1 MHKSG
6 KFHTR
11 MDGQGRGLL
20 GLGPLAGHCRALRG
34 RLKNVGVVG
43 GIDNFARIFLTASED
58 AAYPVI
64 RKHLIESCSLFR
76 VHLQHAA
83 DDIPTFPRQDAE
95 KSPRTLDDLL
105 TLGWRLG
112 VWRKWRGLF
121 AGGTGGRGLVVDTC
135 LADLLLRGF
144 AWLVAVLR
152 RTVRRLSAVLCRSS
166 RGRCQSR
173 VLVRGLRLPLF
184 MRRRRQIWAG
194 LGFVLTPRVRI
205 R

>member
-144 AWLVAVLR
+144 AGLVAVLR